1 MPKHVIVVATGET
14 ERRALPHLV
23 SHLREQD
30 ISVDEVRIPNRNRT
44 LDPRM
49 AEQIIKAVWYEKADA
64 SPDKIILLVDVD
76 GASPDEVLAP
86 FTELSRR
93 LNEEI
98 AATVQYAYAQ
108 HHLEAWYFAD
118 AENLKKFI
126 GRSPGN
132 VDTSKPD
139 EIRNPKGH
147 LKNLLGD
154 HLYTARFSGEIA
166 SKLDAR
172 TIAQRSPS
180 FKGFLD
186 AVRNG
191 SRHAAG

>member
-30 ISVDEVRIPNRNRT
+30 ISVDEVRIPSRNQT
-44 LDPRM
+44 LNPRM
-49 AEQIIKAVWYEKADA
+49 AERLIKVVWYEKVHAL
-64 SPDKIILLVDVD
+64 PDKIVLLVDAD
-76 GASPDEVLAP
+76 GASPDDVLAP
-86 FTELSRR
+86 FTEHSRH
-93 LNEEI
+93 LNDEI

-139 EIRNPKGH
+139 EIQNPKGH
-147 LKNLLGD
+147 LENLLGD
-154 HLYTARFSGEIA
+154 RRYTARLSGEIA
-166 SKLDAR
+166 NKLDAR

-180 FKGFLD
+180 FKGFLE
-186 AVRNG
+186 AVMNG